1 MLDQQGHVR
10 CAALSKRCDVCSGLR
25 LRVARRERRG
35 PEAMRVSA
43 CSSGVRRRNRSIP
56 SSKPSFFCNA
66 IFGSGTS
73 SRLVPCGRSRSHV
86 SHALRARCGLPCLR
100 RALVTSI
107 HPRCIGGQLFDQCSL
122 AHAALAQTEAAIM
135 RMIGQPFQPLY
146 ASIFAVAN
154 SCRSSIGG
162 INLGEAST
170 CSRTARYCSIS
181 HRNRGCWPRAI
192 CRQPRPSARQT
203 PLPLSACRQLRL

>member
-1 MLDQQGHVR
+1 MGKCR
-10 CAALSKRCDVCSGLR
+10 DVCSGLR

-35 PEAMRVSA
+35 PEATRVAA

-56 SSKPSFFCNA
+56 SSKPSLFCNA

-86 SHALRARCGLPCLR
+86 SHALRARCGLLCLR

-107 HPRCIGGQLFDQCSL
+107 HPRCIGGQLFDQRSL
-122 AHAALAQTEAAIM
+122 WGYAHAALAQTEAAIM

-162 INLGEAST
+162 INLGKAST
-170 CSRTARYCSIS
+170 CSRTARCCSIS
-181 HRNRGCWPRAI
+181 HRNRGCWPRTI